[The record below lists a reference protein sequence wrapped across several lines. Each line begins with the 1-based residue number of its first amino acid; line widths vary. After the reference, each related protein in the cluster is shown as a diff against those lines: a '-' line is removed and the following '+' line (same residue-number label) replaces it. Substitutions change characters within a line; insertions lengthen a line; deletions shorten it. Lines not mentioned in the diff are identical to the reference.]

1 MIMWRDDIQKL
12 FQNISLC
19 ILLNLELVKKKKGFH
34 QKIDFK
40 KALVQTKYRP
50 LVKRH
55 HSAENNLQVGFK
67 AAPIQMQI
75 LVENNQLC
83 SSSVQKL
90 GFLSV

>member
-1 MIMWRDDIQKL
+1 MWRDDIQKL
-12 FQNISLC
+12 FQNNSLC
-19 ILLNLELVKKKKGFH
+19 ILLNLELVKKKRISA
-34 QKIDFK
+34 KIDFK

-55 HSAENNLQVGFK
+55 HSTENNLQVGFK

>member
-1 MIMWRDDIQKL
+1 MYSAKFRACPKKR
-12 FQNISLC
+12 ISA
-19 ILLNLELVKKKKGFH
+19 
-34 QKIDFK
+34 KIDFK

-55 HSAENNLQVGFK
+55 HSKENNLQVGVK